1 MKLGTE
7 FWMAHIAAAKRE
19 GTPSSDYARRHGIP
33 VSALYYW
40 QRKQNES
47 GKAGTSVQASQFVA
61 LRLAAGVPHQN
72 NCTLELPSGLRLEMS
87 ALPSPDWLA
96 ALVHAAHIT
105 QGAR

>member
-7 FWMAHIAAAKRE
+7 FWVAHVAAAKRE
-19 GTPSSDYARRHGIP
+19 GTPSNVYARRQGIS

-40 QRKQNES
+40 QRKLKES
-47 GKAGTSVQASQFVA
+47 DKAGAPVQASKFVA
-61 LRLAAGVPHQN
+61 LRIAAGGAHQN

-96 ALVHAAHIT
+96 AL
-105 QGAR
+105 ARAVPGIR